1 MISSS
6 ARSTRFPYLSV
17 HVRIGNLQYP
27 DFEFDVDA
35 LVDTG
40 FDGGLIVPQGLLPS
54 RVYSPG
60 EQWCEFADGNRI
72 LVPFYRG
79 FLTIGSLQPVGAIV
93 MVLPHQALLG
103 RAVTNHFKLTFW
115 YGRQVVLES

>member
-1 MISSS
+1 MISPG
-6 ARSTRFPYLSV
+6 ARSSRFPYLSV
-17 HVRIGNLQYP
+17 HVRLGNLQYP

-40 FDGGLIVPQGLLPS
+40 FDSGLTVPQGLIPD

-60 EQWCEFADGNRI
+60 QQWCAFADGNHV

-79 FLTIGSLQPVGAIV
+79 FLTIGSLPPISAVV
-93 MVLPHQALLG
+93 LVLPHQALLG
-103 RAVTNHFKLTFW
+103 RAVTNHFRLTFF
-115 YGRQVVLES
+115 YGRQVVLEQ